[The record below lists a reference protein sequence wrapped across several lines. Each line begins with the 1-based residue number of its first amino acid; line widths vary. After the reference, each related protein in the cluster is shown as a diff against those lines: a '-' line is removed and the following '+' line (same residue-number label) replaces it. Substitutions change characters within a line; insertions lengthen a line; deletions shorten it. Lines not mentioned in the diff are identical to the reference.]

1 MLGRFLEFSVATPD
15 IAASFDFYTRLGW
28 AQVPV
33 GDAWPHPYAVL
44 TDGRLHIG
52 LHAAELDTPQLTF
65 VRPMLL
71 QAVDPLEQ
79 LGIAF
84 DVRRLGSDQFNE
96 LGWHDPGGHRLR
108 LLEART
114 FSPVQ
119 RATSPSLCGDFLE
132 VALPA
137 AEVDAAKLWW
147 ERLGFVGLDEQ
158 EGRLDHVCCMSD
170 TLNVGLYAPQ
180 VLATPTLVF
189 EVGALAPLRTRLA
202 SLGIDPARTLP
213 RGLSADDALRLVAP
227 EGTPLLIYPAPG

>member
-1 MLGRFLEFSVATPD
+1 MLGRFLEFSVGTPD

-28 AQVPV
+28 DQVPV

-52 LHAAELDTPQLTF
+52 LHADGPDAPQLTF
-65 VRPMLL
+65 VRPELL
-71 QAVDPLEQ
+71 QAADALER
-79 LGIAF
+79 LGMAF
-84 DVRRLGSDQFNE
+84 DVRRLGNDQFNE
-96 LGWHDPGGHRLR
+96 LGWRDPGGNRIR

-114 FSPVQ
+114 FSPVRQ
-119 RATSPSLCGDFLE
+119 ATNRSLCGDFLE

-137 AEVDAAKLWW
+137 ADTDIAKGWW
-147 ERLGFVGLDEQ
+147 EGLGFVGLDER

-180 VLATPTLVF
+180 SVAEPTLVF
-189 EVGALAPLRTRLA
+189 EVDALGPLRTRLA
-202 SLGIDPARTLP
+202 TLGIEPARTLP
-213 RGLSADDALRLVAP
+213 RGLAAGDALRLVAP